1 MKGEEY
7 TPGIEGGARERDFC
21 SLACLLPSFPPSF
34 PPSLSTKS
42 GGTLPSCFAFSSVAA
57 TAT

>member
-21 SLACLLPSFPPSF
+21 LLACLLPSFLACF
-34 PPSLSTKS
+34 STKS